1 MFNVVCLVWMDVYSP
16 QKTGTSSFDKPALL
30 YKAGTQDDKFDDC
43 FPVTRNQHF
52 SHLSPVPCHWYFRHW
67 LFNRFHFRFENFFIL
82 FQTFSDFNIDGI
94 AKTGF
99 D

>member
-1 MFNVVCLVWMDVYSP
+1 MFNVVGLVCGDGYSP

-52 SHLSPVPCHWYFRHW
+52 SHLSHVPRHW
-67 LFNRFHFRFENFFIL
+67 LFNRFNFRFENFFIL